1 MSIAAHQILPSCTA
15 TYNDVAGV
23 GVGVLGQLAV
33 VFLAGGALLVLI
45 GVAGVL
51 LALLLLLLE
60 VVALHV
66 SLDKLAGGLL
76 DGLAGLG
83 QAGHNDGHLILAE
96 VLLLLQALGHLV
108 DGGHNLVAIGLGH
121 VDLNVAGHV
130 VGFDVVVDLRQVICK
145 AEGDHHRITR

>member
-1 MSIAAHQILPSCTA
+1 MRPSRHHIQPRCTF
-15 TYNDVAGV
+15 TYDNVAGV
-23 GVGVLGQLAV
+23 GLGVLGQLAV

-66 SLDKLAGGLL
+66 SLDKLAVGLL
-76 DGLAGLG
+76 HGLAGLG

-108 DGGHNLVAIGLGH
+108 DGSHNLVAIGLGH
-121 VDLNVAGHV
+121 IDLNVAGHI
-130 VGFDVVVDLRQVICK
+130 VGLDVVVDLRQVICK
-145 AEGDHHRITR
+145 GEGDHHRFTW